1 MSSHKEYLAAD
12 LRGPLLT
19 WRSTATGA
27 ATGVRAETPPG
38 CEIVALNLTASGVAQ
53 QFGPLGATGLF
64 GNDKYLQR
72 FVRIISESAGN
83 IWYGWA
89 NSTGLL
95 VDKNATGG
103 GTGVAAFLASG
114 DKSDEL
120 PAGQYIVIQPTSVGL
135 VRIWITNG
143 TVSP

>member
-1 MSSHKEYLAAD
+1 MSSEKELKAAD

-27 ATGVRAETPPG
+27 STGVRAETLPG
-38 CEIVALNLTASGVAQ
+38 CEIIALNLTASGVSQ
-53 QFGPLGATGLF
+53 QFGPLGASGLF
-64 GNDKYLQR
+64 GNDKYLSR
-72 FVRIISESAGN
+72 FVRMISESAGN

-103 GTGVAAFLASG
+103 GTGVSAFLASG
-114 DKSDEL
+114 DKTDEL
-120 PAGQYIVIQPTSVGL
+120 PAGQYIVIQPTTPGI
-135 VRIWITNG
+135 VRVWITNG
-143 TVSP
+143 TI

>member
-1 MSSHKEYLAAD
+1 MAAD
-12 LRGPLLT
+12 LRGPSLT
-19 WRSTATGA
+19 WRSTATGSA
-27 ATGVRAETPPG
+27 SGARNNPLPG
-38 CEIVALNLTASGVAQ
+38 CEIVALSLSASGVSQ
-53 QFGPLGATGLF
+53 QFDLSASGMF
-64 GNDKYLQR
+64 GNDAYVDR

-89 NSTGLL
+89 RATGLL

-103 GTGVAAFLASG
+103 GTGVAGFLASG

-120 PAGQYIVIQPTSVGL
+120 PAGRYIVIQPTAVGI
-135 VRIWITNG
+135 VRIWITNS

>member
-1 MSSHKEYLAAD
+1 MSSHKEYLSAD
-12 LRGPLLT
+12 LRGPHLT

-27 ATGVRAETPPG
+27 ATGVRNNPLPG
-38 CEIVALNLTASGVAQ
+38 CEIVALSLSASGVSQ
-53 QFGPLGATGLF
+53 QFDLQATGFF
-64 GNDKYLQR
+64 GTEKYLDR

-83 IWYGWA
+83 IWYGWSSA
-89 NSTGLL
+89 TGLL

-103 GTGVAAFLASG
+103 GTGVSGFLASG

-120 PAGQYIVIQPTSVGL
+120 PAGRYIVIQPTAVGI
-135 VRIWITNG
+135 VRIWITNS